1 MELDTSSQLK
11 EIVKAFSILE
21 LHLKFSFHHQEP
33 FTLSHFHTFTLS
45 PPGAFTPGHQVFP
58 FSPHRNSKEEPLKQ
72 EIDQAPSIYA
82 NIDKIAYN
90 WWTNLCHVFTF

>member
-58 FSPHRNSKEEPLKQ
+58 FSPHRNSKEEPVKQ

-90 WWTNLCHVFTF
+90 